1 MYKLEIYPDEALVV
15 CVCSGEIEVKE
26 LQKASLELA
35 NHTDYARHYDG
46 VIDLKSAKAALTPR
60 QLQAFCQAL
69 VDRNGCRGSWCLISN
84 SPMETAMAMI
94 FAHALRERHPVGVFS
109 TIKAASEYLNKDLS
123 HHLSEYVRERR
134 MASPMLL

>member
-1 MYKLEIYPDEALVV
+1 MYKLDIYPDEALVV
-15 CVCSGEIEVKE
+15 CVCSGEIEIEE
-26 LQKASLELA
+26 LQRASLELA
-35 NHTDYARHYDG
+35 NHMDYAGHYDG
-46 VIDLKSAKAALTPR
+46 VVDLKSAKAALTPR

-109 TIKAASEYLNKDLS
+109 TIKAASEYLKKDLS
-123 HHLSEYVRERR
+123 HHLNEHIGKRR
-134 MASPMLL
+134 VGAYML